1 MAHKKSEDSSSI
13 WNKSKPVFLED
24 ISTHHN
30 YQPPENNP
38 WSSTKTKNK
47 NQKLNPKKYENPTTV
62 YNWMSVDNVD
72 GYKK

>member
-1 MAHKKSEDSSSI
+1 METCTI
-13 WNKSKPVFLED
+13 GCQLIMLMN
-24 ISTHHN
+24 
-30 YQPPENNP
+30 
-38 WSSTKTKNK
+38 TKTKNK